1 MIYSENILICIE
13 IPLLISLLF
22 IDRASRRFVGSFIAG
37 MIVCLLSAYITAF
50 LSRVSGLDSQSASMY
65 YSPVVEETMKM
76 LPLLFYMFVFYPK
89 DRRLFICGTGIGLG
103 FATFENCCYMLS
115 SGSED
120 FTYIL
125 IRGMAV
131 GVLHLVCALALVII
145 LTDARKHHVLS
156 VAGVFGALSLS
167 VTLHG
172 LYNLLVSEPGISSYI
187 GYILPAAASAALYIP
202 GRRRIMA
209 DGGDGKKDAA
219 AGTK

>member
-1 MIYSENILICIE
+1 ML
-13 IPLLISLLF
+13 
-22 IDRASRRFVGSFIAG
+22 
-37 MIVCLLSAYITAF
+37 TA
-50 LSRVSGLDSQSASMY
+50 
-65 YSPVVEETMKM
+65 
-76 LPLLFYMFVFYPK
+76 
-89 DRRLFICGTGIGLG
+89 
-103 FATFENCCYMLS
+103 
-115 SGSED
+115 
-120 FTYIL
+120 
-125 IRGMAV
+125 
-131 GVLHLVCALALVII
+131 
-145 LTDARKHHVLS
+145 ARIHHVLS